1 MFLMN
6 VKSQDAEV
14 VKKMNIVIFDG
25 YTINP
30 GDLSWDKLDA
40 LCDKLTVFDS
50 TSEDKALSRLTGN
63 EILMTSKCPITR
75 ELMENSPQLKYIGC
89 TATGY
94 NNIDVEAAADLGIA
108 VTNIPAYSTDAV
120 AQHTIAL
127 MLELSN
133 HVGLHNASVQDG
145 QWSDNEYFC
154 YWKKS
159 VTLLTG
165 KSLGIIG
172 YGAIGKR
179 VAQIARA
186 LGMEINIFSQD
197 PAGAMK
203 SDFVSLHCP
212 LTRENRHMVN
222 TEFLV
227 NMKPGAILINTA
239 RGGLVN
245 ERALADAIK
254 AGFIAG
260 AALDVLEQEPPAK
273 DCTLIGLD
281 NCIITPHIAWSPKE
295 MRQAVI
301 DILAENLESW
311 LTGGMKNRVD

>member
-1 MFLMN
+1 
-6 VKSQDAEV
+6 
-14 VKKMNIVIFDG
+14 MNIVIFDG

-133 HVGLHNASVQDG
+133 HVGMHNASVQEG

-154 YWKKS
+154 YWKKP

-239 RGGLVN
+239 RGGRVD

-273 DCTLIGLD
+273 DCPLIGLD

>member
-1 MFLMN
+1 MN

-63 EILMTSKCPITR
+63 EILMTSKCPITC

-239 RGGLVN
+239 RGDLVD

-273 DCTLIGLD
+273 DCPLIGLD

>member
-1 MFLMN
+1 MN

-30 GDLSWDKLDA
+30 GDLSWNKLDA

-89 TATGY
+89 TATCY

-239 RGGLVN
+239 RGGLVD

-273 DCTLIGLD
+273 DCPLIGLD

>member
-133 HVGLHNASVQDG
+133 HVGLHNASVQEG

-227 NMKPGAILINTA
+227 NMKPGASLINTA
-239 RGGLVN
+239 RGGLVD

-273 DCTLIGLD
+273 DCPLIGLD

>member
-227 NMKPGAILINTA
+227 NMKPSAILINTA
-239 RGGLVN
+239 RGGLVD

-273 DCTLIGLD
+273 DCPLIGLD

-301 DILAENLESW
+301 DVLAENLESW

>member
-1 MFLMN
+1 MN

-172 YGAIGKR
+172 YGAIGRR

-239 RGGLVN
+239 RGGLVD

-273 DCTLIGLD
+273 DCPLIGLD

>member
-1 MFLMN
+1 
-6 VKSQDAEV
+6 
-14 VKKMNIVIFDG
+14 MNIVILDG

-30 GDLSWDKLDA
+30 GDLSWDKLEQLADR
-40 LCDKLTVFDS
+40 LTVFDA
-50 TSEDKALSRLTGN
+50 TPMDKALSRLGDS

-75 ELMENSPQLKYIGC
+75 EFMEQCPNLRYIGS

-94 NNIDVEAAADLGIA
+94 NNIDVKAAADLGIA

-127 MLELSN
+127 MLELAN
-133 HVGLHNASVQDG
+133 NAGLHNASVQQGD
-145 QWSDNEYFC
+145 WSNSKYFC
-154 YWKKS
+154 YWKKPM
-159 VTLLTG
+159 VLLAG

-179 VAQIARA
+179 VAEIAKA
-186 LGMEINIFSQD
+186 LGMTVNIYRED

-212 LTRENRHMVN
+212 LTEENEKMVN

-227 NMKPGAILINTA
+227 NMKPGAVLINTA
-239 RGGLVN
+239 RGKLID
-245 ERALADAIK
+245 ERALADALK
-254 AGFIAG
+254 AGFIGG
-260 AALDVLEQEPPAK
+260 AALDVLSEEPPSP
-273 DCTLIGLD
+273 DCPLLGIE
-281 NCIITPHIAWSPKE
+281 NCIITPHIAWAPKE

-301 DILAENLESW
+301 DGLAENLKSW
-311 LTGGMKNRVD
+311 LDGGMLNRVD